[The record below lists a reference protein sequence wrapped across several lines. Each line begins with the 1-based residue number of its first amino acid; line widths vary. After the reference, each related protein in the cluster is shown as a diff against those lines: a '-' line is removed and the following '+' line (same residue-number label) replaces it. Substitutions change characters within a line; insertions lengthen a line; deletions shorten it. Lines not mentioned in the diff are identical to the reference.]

1 MKVMSHLPPFQHL
14 ALLCLLFIGS
24 GCETTNSYYDPS
36 KPHHTPQGFK
46 NNYPHDPPKSFLTW
60 QWERFIGGLPKVP
73 EGGYQFPVLKPDS
86 AFLKS
91 NRSQRTVTWIGHAT
105 VLLQL
110 NGVNII
116 TDPHLTERAS
126 PLSFAG
132 PRRVVAPA
140 LSFEELPHIDAV
152 LISHNHYDH
161 LDLGTVT
168 ELNRQAGGPPLFL
181 VPLGMKSWFAN
192 QGVAN
197 VEEYDWWDKTERL
210 GLSFHFVPVQHWSS
224 RTVTDRNASL
234 WGGWVVEAPDYRFIF
249 CGDTGYS
256 KDFANI
262 GKRFG
267 YFDLAAI
274 PIGAY
279 EPRWFMK
286 TQHVNPD
293 ESVMIHRDLRARQS
307 MAIHWG
313 TFVLTDELLTDPP
326 PHLAAALDRQ
336 SIPRDAFWVF
346 QHGEM
351 RILGSTAM
359 AAGKADN

>member
-1 MKVMSHLPPFQHL
+1 MRLKFLSRV
-14 ALLCLLFIGS
+14 LLLGVLLVS
-24 GCETTNSYYDPS
+24 SACETTNRYYNPA

-46 NNYPHDPPKSFLTW
+46 NNYPHESLKSYWAW
-60 QWERFIGGLPKVP
+60 QWSRFTGELPTP
-73 EGGYQFPVLKPDS
+73 PAGGYQFPLIKPDV
-86 AFLKS
+86 AFLKA
-91 NRSQRTVTWIGHAT
+91 NRSERTVTWIGHAT
-105 VLLQL
+105 VLLQT

-132 PRRVVAPA
+132 PKRVVAPA
-140 LSFEELPHIDAV
+140 LGFAELPHIDAV

-168 ELNRQAGGPPLFL
+168 ALNRQAGGPPLFL
-181 VPLGMKSWFAN
+181 VPLGMKTWFVE
-192 QGVAN
+192 QGVSNA
-197 VEEYDWWDKTERL
+197 EEYDWWDKVERF
-210 GLSFHFVPVQHWSS
+210 GIRFHFVPVQHWSS
-224 RTVTDRNASL
+224 RRVTDRNTAL
-234 WGGWVVEAPDYRFIF
+234 WGGWVVEAADFRFMF

-256 KDFANI
+256 KDFADI

-267 YFDLAAI
+267 EFDLAAI

-293 ESVMIHRDLRARQS
+293 ESVMIHRDLRAKQS
-307 MAIHWG
+307 LAMHWG

-326 PHLAAALDRQ
+326 TQLGVALDRQ
-336 SIPRDAFWVF
+336 SMPRNAFWIF

-351 RILGSTAM
+351 RKLD
-359 AAGKADN
+359 AGTGR